1 VFVARRK
8 DREREAARRLRRE
21 GLAVGRIAR
30 ELGVA
35 KSSVSLWVRGVP
47 RGGELPAGA
56 LPMPAGQRLPV
67 WTSGVAQRCGRC
79 ELVLPDVCFNR
90 HGTRRQW
97 WCRECFRAYF
107 RARGTLHRDQSSA
120 ALSQRRRRA
129 KAALRAHLRAHPC
142 ADCGERDIV
151 VLECDHVRG
160 KRHGI
165 AGLVAT
171 GAPLATLREEL
182 ARCEVVCVNCHRR
195 RTTRRAGWRRG
206 RPDWERELVE
216 SGTREDLGLL
226 LAYRTLASQPCADC
240 GLSDLVVMEF
250 DHVRGKRDLV
260 TRLATQG
267 HRHEAV
273 AAEIARCDVVCA
285 NCHRRRTMYRGGH
298 HRVTAAGT
306 EDGA

>member
-1 VFVARRK
+1 M
-8 DREREAARRLRRE
+8 LRRE
-21 GLAVGRIAR
+21 GLAVGRIAQ

-35 KSSVSLWVRGVP
+35 KSSVSVWVRGVP

-67 WTSGVAQRCGRC
+67 WSSGVAQRCGRC
-79 ELVLPDVCFNR
+79 DLVLPDVCFNR

-107 RARGTLHRDQSSA
+107 RARGALHRDQSSA
-120 ALSQRRRRA
+120 ALSKRRQRA

-160 KRHGI
+160 RRHGI

-182 ARCEVVCVNCHRR
+182 ARCDVVCVNCHRR
-195 RTTRRAGWRRG
+195 RTTRHAAPAGVAGAPTGSASSSRAAHARTSASCSPTG
-206 RPDWERELVE
+206 R
-216 SGTREDLGLL
+216 
-226 LAYRTLASQPCADC
+226 
-240 GLSDLVVMEF
+240 
-250 DHVRGKRDLV
+250 
-260 TRLATQG
+260 
-267 HRHEAV
+267 
-273 AAEIARCDVVCA
+273 
-285 NCHRRRTMYRGGH
+285 CHRSPARTAESA
-298 HRVTAAGT
+298 TSS
-306 EDGA
+306 